1 LEKTEASWGTVVV
14 GGRFETKTPVFLGP
28 VEWGAWRGGR
38 AVAAPGAAEEAVA
51 LEVVVVVVVD
61 ADGPAEAAARVEAL
75 EV

>member
-1 LEKTEASWGTVVV
+1 M

-38 AVAAPGAAEEAVA
+38 TVVAPGAEEEAMA
-51 LEVVVVVVVD
+51 LAVFVVVVVD